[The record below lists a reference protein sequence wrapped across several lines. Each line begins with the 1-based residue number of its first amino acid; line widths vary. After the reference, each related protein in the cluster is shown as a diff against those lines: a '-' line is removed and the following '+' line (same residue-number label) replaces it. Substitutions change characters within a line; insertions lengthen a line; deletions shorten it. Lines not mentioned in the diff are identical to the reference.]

1 MTLFLAL
8 LLSFAYAQPAPAQ
21 TSESNLEQLYREAG
35 IRDAEALRQAY
46 DKLHKPLYQ
55 QAYDDY
61 LRDLEYIAQHGTVPD
76 NEALYKDIL
85 MMNSNT
91 PFIYSQTEA
100 DRHRFFNTY

>member
-1 MTLFLAL
+1 MKLFLILFML
-8 LLSFAYAQPAPAQ
+8 LISTTPIFAQIS
-21 TSESNLEQLYREAG
+21 SEILEQQYHNAG
-35 IRDAEALRQAY
+35 IKDAEALRETY

-61 LRDLEYIAQHGTVPD
+61 LNDLEYISQHGTAPD

-85 MMNSNT
+85 MMKSNE

-100 DRHRFFNTY
+100 DQHLFLNTY